1 MDERN
6 WSVASYIDEAEVMR
20 QRWTMMVGGGFQT
33 EFRPD
38 IYSELESVLFCVCD
52 YECCETLSYV
62 AGDCGGGAEVK
73 L

>member
-1 MDERN
+1 
-6 WSVASYIDEAEVMR
+6 MR
-20 QRWTMMVGGGFQT
+20 QRWTIIGGKADFGL
-33 EFRPD
+33 D
-38 IYSELESVLFCVCD
+38 IYSKFESVLFCVCD